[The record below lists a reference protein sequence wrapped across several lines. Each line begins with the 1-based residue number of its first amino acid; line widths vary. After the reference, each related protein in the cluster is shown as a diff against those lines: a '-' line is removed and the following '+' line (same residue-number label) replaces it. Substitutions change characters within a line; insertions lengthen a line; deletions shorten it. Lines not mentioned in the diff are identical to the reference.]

1 MKKLQFY
8 LVFLFLVFA
17 VSCEKDTPEPSPKE
31 PAVNEPP
38 WKKFVGTYQVKNLN
52 TDEAYEMHIG
62 HKQDTLENG
71 YVTDSLVVTNFD
83 NNFNYNYV
91 FKNFLNDKNYLEIA
105 GFYGI
110 RDKNNNR
117 WAIYSAFD
125 DTTTNLKENT
135 LVNDTII
142 FYIRKSNIAFWQPDG
157 TWYYD
162 CYCKHLAVKVS
173 DD

>member
-1 MKKLQFY
+1 MRMILFY
-8 LVFLFLVFA
+8 LSSLILFFA
-17 VSCEKDTPEPSPKE
+17 ISCDKETPEPTPKM

-38 WKKFVGTYQVKNLN
+38 WKKFIGTYQVKNLN
-52 TDEAYEMHIG
+52 TDEEYEMKIG

-71 YVTDSLVVTNFD
+71 YIIDSLEVNNFD
-83 NNFNYNYV
+83 NKFNYKYP
-91 FKNFLNDKNYLEIA
+91 FKKFSNIENYLELI

-125 DTTTNLKENT
+125 DTTTKLKENT
-135 LVNDTII
+135 LINDTII

-162 CYCKHLAVKVS
+162 CYCKHRAVKVS

>member
-1 MKKLQFY
+1 MKKFFFY
-8 LVFLFLVFA
+8 PAFWLLLLI
-17 VSCEKDTPEPSPKE
+17 VSCHKDKPVPTEIPPVAVPS
-31 PAVNEPP
+31 

-52 TDEAYEMHIG
+52 TDEEYIMKISHFSDST
-62 HKQDTLENG
+62 QNLSLQ
-71 YVTDSLVVTNFD
+71 DSLRVLNFD
-83 NNFNYNYV
+83 NQFAYNILYQRTIP
-91 FKNFLNDKNYLEIA
+91 DNYLQIIWH
-105 GFYGI
+105 YGI

-117 WAIYSAFD
+117 WAIYTSFD
-125 DTTTNLKENT
+125 DTTTTIKENM
-135 LVNDTII
+135 LINDTII